1 MLKVNVYSSS
11 LVFIRVINKFFTI
24 INVFSDKKIDNN
36 LKNYYKKKL
45 IHFSQVKKN
54 ADLKKSFTKNVDL
67 GLVFGFGFI
76 FKKNYIDKFK
86 YGIWNFH
93 PGDLPKYRGRHPV
106 TWAFLNDEKKIGLS
120 IHSID
125 EKIDQGFLIHKYFVK
140 RSYYDDENLIL
151 KKITKKF
158 NREIPCAI
166 KNFFSNNIKKLSK
179 GHYYPALFNG
189 IKEIDSKNKNS
200 KYAYNAIKAQKI
212 YGGVKINGQL
222 YKDVLFFKKNF
233 KIKIIIKNKKY
244 QIIKFKDNKKLIL
257 LKK

>member
-11 LVFIRVINKFFTI
+11 LVFVRVLKKFFI
-24 INVFSDKKIDNN
+24 IKNIFSDKPVDKNFKKYCENHLIY
-36 LKNYYKKKL
+36 LKRV
-45 IHFSQVKKN
+45 IKN
-54 ADLKKSFTKNVDL
+54 TDLKKSFTKNIDV
-67 GLVFGFGFI
+67 GLVFGFGLI

-93 PGDLPKYRGRHPV
+93 PGDLPKYRGRHPI

-120 IHSID
+120 IHSIN

-140 RSYYDDENLIL
+140 RNYYDDENLIL

-166 KNFFSNNIKKLSK
+166 SNFFSNNIKKLSK

-189 IKEIDSKNKNS
+189 IEDIDSKYKNS

-233 KIKIIIKNKKY
+233 KIKIKNKNY
-244 QIIKFKDNKKLIL
+244 QIIKFKDNKRLIL

>member
-11 LVFIRVINKFFTI
+11 LVFVRLIKKFFI
-24 INVFSDKKIDNN
+24 IKNIFSDKPVNKNFKKYCKNHLIY
-36 LKNYYKKKL
+36 LKGV
-45 IHFSQVKKN
+45 IKN
-54 ADLKKSFTKNVDL
+54 ADLKNSFTKNIDV
-67 GLVFGFGFI
+67 GLVFGFGLI

-86 YGIWNFH
+86 HGIWNFH
-93 PGDLPKYRGRHPV
+93 PGDLPKYRGRHPI

-120 IHSID
+120 IHSIN

-140 RSYYDDENLIL
+140 RNYYDDENLIL
-151 KKITKKF
+151 KKIFKKF
-158 NREIPCAI
+158 KREISCAI
-166 KNFFSNNIKKLSK
+166 RNFFSNNIKKLSK

-189 IKEIDSKNKNS
+189 IEDIDSKNINS

-212 YGGVKINGQL
+212 YGGTKINSQI

-233 KIKIIIKNKKY
+233 KIKNKNY
-244 QIIKFKDNKKLIL
+244 QIIKFKDNKRLIL

>member
-1 MLKVNVYSSS
+1 MLTANVYSRS
-11 LVFIRVINKFFTI
+11 LIFIKIIKNFFI
-24 INVFSDKKIDNN
+24 IKSIFSDKPINKN
-36 LKNYYKKKL
+36 LKKFCKKHLIYFKHVIKNSELKKK
-45 IHFSQVKKN
+45 
-54 ADLKKSFTKNVDL
+54 FTKNIDL
-67 GLVFGFGFI
+67 GLVFGFGLI

-93 PGDLPKYRGRHPV
+93 PGDLPKYRGRHPI

-120 IHSID
+120 IHSIN

-140 RSYYDDENLIL
+140 RNYHDDEKLIL
-151 KKITKKF
+151 RKIVKKF
-158 NREIPCAI
+158 KKEIPRAI
-166 KNFFSNNIKKLSK
+166 RNFFSNNIKKLSK

-200 KYAYNAIKAQKI
+200 KYTFNAVKAQKI
-212 YGGVKINGQL
+212 YGGTKINGQL

-233 KIKIIIKNKKY
+233 KIKNKDYK
-244 QIIKFKDNKKLIL
+244 IIKFKDNKKLIL